1 MTALCVIAITKNN
14 LNVHQWVDIENRLT
28 DVRGEGCEGLGKKY
42 ERIKQKQNSQTQTAE
57 RKEMGE
63 IEEGKGG

>member
-42 ERIKQKQNSQTQTAE
+42 ECIKQKQNS
-57 RKEMGE
+57 
-63 IEEGKGG
+63 